1 MYIVMQITRT
11 NENKKEKFKKRNTKR
26 LMENQTMKIFRKLF
40 IVKNEELTIA
50 PVTRE
55 YNFSYVK

>member
-1 MYIVMQITRT
+1 
-11 NENKKEKFKKRNTKR
+11 
-26 LMENQTMKIFRKLF
+26 MENQTMKIFRKLF

>member
-1 MYIVMQITRT
+1 MKTR
-11 NENKKEKFKKRNTKR
+11 KKNLKKRNTKR